1 METVE
6 DMTELTALMES
17 VNAELGN
24 KKTKI
29 DTTKQEERRAT
40 KKGLFADSG
49 YLISIHIVLW
59 FIVTV

>member
-1 METVE
+1 METVG

-29 DTTKQEERRAT
+29 DTIKQEERRAT

-49 YLISIHIVLW
+49 
-59 FIVTV
+59 